1 MLLVKYKV
9 LRMCLVKW
17 LGHRIVRIS
26 TSEMG
31 GFNSS
36 LVLGAYKSGIKRNL
50 FL

>member
-17 LGHRIVRIS
+17 VGHRIVRIS

-36 LVLGAYKSGIKRNL
+36 LVLAYKSGIKRNL